1 MSKVKIKV
9 ENRSKYKSPE
19 YQHSSDSGMD
29 VRANIDEEII
39 LQPMERKL
47 IPTGIFVELPEDY
60 EIQVR
65 PRSGLAL
72 KRGLT
77 VLNTPGTVDAGY
89 RNEIGVILINLSGEP
104 QTILPGERIA
114 QFVLAH
120 VEKAEIELVES
131 VDTNTDRGTTGYG
144 DSGRV

>member
-1 MSKVKIKV
+1 MTKVKIKV
-9 ENRSKYKSPE
+9 ENRSKFACPE
-19 YQHSSDSGMD
+19 YQHPSDSGMD
-29 VRANIDEEII
+29 VRANIDEDII

-72 KRGLT
+72 KCGLT
-77 VLNTPGTVDAGY
+77 VLNTPGTVDSGY

-104 QTILPGERIA
+104 QTIIPGERIA

-120 VEKAEIELVES
+120 VEKAEIELIEA
-131 VDTNTDRGTTGYG
+131 VDINTDRGTTGYG